1 MIPFFYYPL
10 FDVDALI
17 NTRYKD
23 KYLFSLKQIKIIYS
37 VEYIS
42 LRGFTS
48 VFIENIDWFIY
59 IYIYINVRVNKLSF
73 RNLWKKRFRLV
84 EFMTCICESKTKTQD
99 LLNKSMFLDSP
110 LMLNSISINPDLFYI
125 FYIDLSRIA
134 DSIFLIWHDLFGRR

>member
-42 LRGFTS
+42 CRGFTN
-48 VFIENIDWFIY
+48 VFIENID
-59 IYIYINVRVNKLSF
+59 
-73 RNLWKKRFRLV
+73 
-84 EFMTCICESKTKTQD
+84 
-99 LLNKSMFLDSP
+99 
-110 LMLNSISINPDLFYI
+110 
-125 FYIDLSRIA
+125 
-134 DSIFLIWHDLFGRR
+134 